1 MAFLGTVG
9 GEVDL
14 VALGADGGAGAI
26 VEPVGDDE
34 GAVTWP
40 RVSMMRWRLQNGSPL

>member
-1 MAFLGTVG
+1 MAFLGVVC

-14 VALGADGGAGAI
+14 VALGADGGAGAV
-26 VEPVGDDE
+26 VEPVGE